1 MIFSHIFLYSQFSII
16 LKDSYRDIREEEEG
30 DDEREEEEGYE
41 SSDDND
47 ERVWSEVCLIS
58 KIHMNYSYQY

>member
-16 LKDSYRDIREEEEG
+16 LEDSYRDIREEEGG
-30 DDEREEEEGYE
+30 DDEREEEEGDE

-47 ERVWSEVCLIS
+47 KRVWSEVDLIS
-58 KIHMNYSYQY
+58 KIHMNYSHQY